1 MTSVREKFGPC
12 EICGSNS
19 WTAVYT
25 GPVRDGGF
33 GILTESS
40 VVARCGTCKV
50 DRLNEDDCK
59 EEEFYVGKDYRESLG
74 QGADA
79 VAFLHKHDIMQT
91 ERLQVL
97 PPALLRERKVADIG
111 CAAGSFLDHI
121 KGLPREIIAVE
132 PGTAY
137 HASLQARGF
146 KTYSFT
152 SDALT
157 DHKGTVDWAINFETI
172 EHIPN
177 PRIFLTEIADLLT
190 LEGRVAIST
199 PNRNDAMI
207 DLAGERYRQFFY
219 RVHHRWYFDIES
231 LTECARLCRLEL
243 ESVAYVQRYSI
254 SNAMI
259 WIRDGRP
266 GGDTQIE
273 SVDHPT
279 LDAVW
284 RRHFETT
291 GTSDW
296 LYATFKR
303 AES

>member
-1 MTSVREKFGPC
+1 MTSVQEKFGPC

-19 WTAVYT
+19 WTTVYV
-25 GPVRDGGF
+25 GPVRNGGF
-33 GILTESS
+33 GNLTESS
-40 VVARCGTCKV
+40 IVARCGTCKV
-50 DRLNEDDCK
+50 DRLSENDCK
-59 EEEFYVGKDYRESLG
+59 DEEFYVGKDYRNSLG
-74 QGADA
+74 QGADTA
-79 VAFLHKHDIMQT
+79 AFLHRHDVMQI

-97 PPALLRERKVADIG
+97 PPARLRGQKVADIG

-121 KGLPREIIAVE
+121 KGLPREIIAID

-152 SDALT
+152 SEAMT
-157 DHKGTVDWAINFETI
+157 DHNGSVDWAITFETI

-177 PRIFLTEIADLLT
+177 PRIFLTEIANLLT
-190 LEGRVAIST
+190 PQGRIAIST
-199 PNRNDAMI
+199 SNRNDAML

-219 RVHHRWYFDIES
+219 RVHHRWYFDETS
-231 LTECARLCRLEL
+231 LTECARVASLEL

-254 SNAMI
+254 SNAMT

-266 GGDTQIE
+266 GGDAKIE

-279 LDAVW
+279 LDATW
-284 RRHFETT
+284 RRHFETA

-296 LYATFKR
+296 LYAIFKR
-303 AES
+303 AQS